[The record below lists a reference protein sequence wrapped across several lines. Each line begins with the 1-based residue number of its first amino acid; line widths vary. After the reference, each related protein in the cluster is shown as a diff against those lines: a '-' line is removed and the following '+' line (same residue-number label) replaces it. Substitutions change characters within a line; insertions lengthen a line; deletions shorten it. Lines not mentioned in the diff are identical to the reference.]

1 MPTCGTE
8 ELLPVDFDFCEPEVR
23 ESEIRRIFIAK
34 MAAAPFTDWEDMAE
48 WQARISADSEDVDAI
63 RELWVIADKPLPVS
77 TIKEISMQRKVI
89 VLKDHTLNITVDE
102 TSATNHN
109 FITSIDGKFYKI
121 WYETAGALMFGGNEG
136 ISAQLFAD
144 MILVRGAGNV
154 MIYNIVATWR
164 KLTTEARIDSPIFD
178 EADIV
183 PSAIGELL
191 GGTTP
196 PFTLS
201 LGGVDN
207 EVLTNDI
214 YGGTWSIDNAN
225 ISISPFPAPP
235 ARCAIIGLVIGTTT
249 VTYRIGSNFVTQLI
263 TVTA

>member
-1 MPTCGTE
+1 MPTCGSE

-23 ESEIRRIFIAK
+23 GSEIRRIFIAK

-48 WQARISADSEDVDAI
+48 WQARISADSEDVGAI

-102 TSATNHN
+102 TSAINHN
-109 FITSIDGKFYKI
+109 FITSIDGKFYRI

-136 ISAQLFAD
+136 IGAQLFAD
-144 MILVRGAGNV
+144 MILVRGSGNV
-154 MIYNIVATWR
+154 MIYNVVATWR
-164 KLTTEARIDSPIFD
+164 KLTTEARIDSPIFS
-178 EADIV
+178 ESDIM
-183 PSAIGELL
+183 PSAIGDTV
-191 GGTTP
+191 GTTP

-201 LGGVDN
+201 LSGVNN
-207 EVLTNDI
+207 EILTNDV
-214 YGGTWSIDNAN
+214 YGGTWSIDNSN
-225 ISISPFPAPP
+225 ISITPISGPP
-235 ARCAIIGLVIGTTT
+235 ARCSAIGLVIGTTT